1 MLNLVLYMDSLRSG
15 PYGKILDLGITGT
28 AEGHYTEG
36 AILFWMLFVK
46 RLRVVIAY
54 KGLKFHFLRGGT
66 GSGMKTLLIS
76 KISEEYPDRMML
88 HITMFMRISG
98 NLEIRN

>member
-1 MLNLVLYMDSLRSG
+1 WYQGVSDLQLERFNVYYNDEASCGRYVPRAVLMDVE
-15 PYGKILDLGITGT
+15 P
-28 AEGHYTEG
+28 G

-54 KGLKFHFLRGGT
+54 KGFKCHFLRGGT

-88 HITMFMRISG
+88 YILGVYGT
-98 NLEIRN
+98 